1 MKKLSLPLLILLI
14 SIYSFDCFSQGDT
27 LLNYSGN
34 WKITRSNSSSTES
47 FREFNVVSATNIEWI
62 IEEKL
67 TMPDGNIEKNLTFCD
82 QDSWIEIIHSVGAF
96 KDTVVDQVI
105 NDYMETE
112 KRSYKTYND
121 IVIYNSQIND
131 SAHVYIFTT
140 YCKVEN
146 PKIELVFCSENFGLM
161 IIYYSED
168 LISSFEIH
176 KKK

>member
-1 MKKLSLPLLILLI
+1 MKKFSLPLLIVII

-34 WKITRSNSSSTES
+34 WRISRSKSSSTES
-47 FREFNVVSATNIEWI
+47 FREFNIVSATNIEWI

-67 TMPDGNIEKNLTFCD
+67 TMPDGNVEKNLTFCD
-82 QDSWIEIIHSVGAF
+82 QDSWIEINHSVGAF

-105 NDYMETE
+105 NYMETE
-112 KRSYKTYND
+112 KKSYKTYNGF
-121 IVIYNSQIND
+121 VIYNSQVKD
-131 SAHVYIFTT
+131 SADVYSFTT

-161 IIYYSED
+161 IIYYAD
-168 LISSFEIH
+168 VTSSFEIH
-176 KKK
+176 KKD